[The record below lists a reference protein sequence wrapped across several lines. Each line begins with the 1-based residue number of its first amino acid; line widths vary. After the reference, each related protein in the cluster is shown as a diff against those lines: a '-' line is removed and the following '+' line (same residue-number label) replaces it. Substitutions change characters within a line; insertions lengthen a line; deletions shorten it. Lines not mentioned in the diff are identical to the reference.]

1 MSRISAVN
9 PETANAAQSKL
20 FDGVQK
26 QVGFV
31 PNLMKTL
38 GHSPAALEGYLTL
51 NGALA
56 AGVLTPQ
63 LRERIALFVAESNG
77 CEYCLAAHTY
87 LGRQVAKLSASEVGA
102 AREGHSED
110 LQAVAALRFSRQVL
124 ENKGQVN
131 DVALSDIRAAGF
143 DDAAIIE
150 IVSHVAL
157 NVLTNYTN
165 NLAQTAVDFPAV

>member
-1 MSRISAVN
+1 MSRISTVN
-9 PETANAAQSKL
+9 PETANAAQTKL

-38 GHSPAALEGYLTL
+38 GHSPAALEGYLSL
-51 NGALA
+51 NGALG

-63 LRERIALFVAESNG
+63 LRERIALFVAEYNG

-87 LGRQVAKLSASEVGA
+87 LGRQVAKLTASEVGA
-102 AREGHSED
+102 ARQGDSEES
-110 LQAVAALRFSRQVL
+110 QAAAALRFTRKVL

-143 DDAAIIE
+143 EDAAIVE

-157 NVLTNYTN
+157 NILTNYTN
-165 NLAQTAVDFPAV
+165 NVAQTVVDFPAV

>member
-9 PETANAAQSKL
+9 PETANAAQTKL

-38 GHSPAALEGYLTL
+38 GHSPAALEGYLSF
-51 NGALA
+51 NGALG

-63 LRERIALFVAESNG
+63 LRERIALFVAKYND

-87 LGRQVAKLSASEVGA
+87 LGLQVAKLSASEVAA
-102 AREGHSED
+102 AREGHSEES
-110 LQAVAALRFSRQVL
+110 QAAAALRFTRQVL

-131 DVALSDIRAAGF
+131 DLALNDIRAAGF
-143 DDAAIIE
+143 DDAAIVE
-150 IVSHVAL
+150 IVSHVAV
-157 NVLTNYTN
+157 NILTNYTN
-165 NLAQTAVDFPAV
+165 NVAQTVVDFPAI